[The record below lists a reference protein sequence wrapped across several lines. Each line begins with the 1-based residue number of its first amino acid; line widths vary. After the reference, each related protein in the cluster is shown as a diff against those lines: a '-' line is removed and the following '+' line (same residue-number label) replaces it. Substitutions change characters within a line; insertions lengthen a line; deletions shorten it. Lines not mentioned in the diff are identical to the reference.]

1 MMLKRLWKEEDG
13 VLVSLEIIL
22 AAMMLVFGLLAG
34 MQVLRD
40 AAALELADLGQAI
53 GAINN
58 SFRISG
64 ITGPGTNG
72 SGVMGSEFVDATDSG
87 DVAPA
92 PLGLNGLTLGIAGNP
107 EGTAFP

>member
-22 AAMMLVFGLLAG
+22 AAMMLVFGMIAG

-58 SFRISG
+58 GYQISG
-64 ITGPGTNG
+64 IAGPGGATGSSVSGSIFADATDFGDVVPAALGTNG
-72 SGVMGSEFVDATDSG
+72 LS
-87 DVAPA
+87 
-92 PLGLNGLTLGIAGNP
+92 LGGNTNP
-107 EGTAFP
+107 EAP